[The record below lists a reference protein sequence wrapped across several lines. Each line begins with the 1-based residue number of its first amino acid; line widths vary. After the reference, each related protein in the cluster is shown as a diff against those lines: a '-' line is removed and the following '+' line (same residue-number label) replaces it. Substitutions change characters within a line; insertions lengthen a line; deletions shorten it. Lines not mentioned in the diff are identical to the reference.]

1 MESIS
6 VTLADEGEARR
17 VFYDALMLAVASI
30 RADKPVALELKEVKR
45 TTAQNS
51 LMWSILSDLSRQVV
65 WHGEKLTADDWK
77 HMLSATIRKQ
87 RAVVGINGG
96 FVVLGNRTS
105 RMTKAEISEMIEL
118 AYALGA
124 EHGVNWS
131 RTSLGRHVP
140 E

>member
-6 VTLADEGEARR
+6 VTLADECEARR
-17 VFYDALMLAVASI
+17 VFYDALLMTVAAI
-30 RADKPVALELKEVKR
+30 RAGKGVTLELKEVKR

-65 WHGEKLTADDWK
+65 WHGAKLSADDWK
-77 HMLSATIRKQ
+77 HMLSATIHKQ

-105 RMTKAEISEMIEL
+105 RMTKDEMSEMIEL